1 MSTKL
6 KRITAYTP
14 ETLHKRLEIA
24 TSHPKM
30 SKSEVINNALELY
43 LSAEAE
49 AARNNPIIRRLD
61 QMSRQQERLRQRLVV
76 MSEGHA
82 LFVRYF
88 LTMIDPPEASERKA
102 SQAQGEQLFE
112 GYVSALKVL
121 LSDKN
126 SHLFNGI
133 EDVFLA
139 ENDFLTDA
147 ELEALD
153 IPSPQARNGGS
164 S

>member
-153 IPSPQARNGGS
+153 IPSPQAQNGGS